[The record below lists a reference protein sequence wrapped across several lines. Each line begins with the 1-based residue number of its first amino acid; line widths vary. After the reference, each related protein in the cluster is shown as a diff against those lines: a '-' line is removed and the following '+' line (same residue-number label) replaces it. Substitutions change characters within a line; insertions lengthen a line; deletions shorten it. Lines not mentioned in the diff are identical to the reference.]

1 MNPIGGPNHD
11 VIVVGASMGGIEAL
25 SSVARQL
32 PADLPAAILVV
43 QHLSDASP
51 GVLSAILDR
60 QGPLPAVTA
69 EDRMPLERR
78 RIYVAPPGRHLLVG
92 KGGTI
97 RVVFGP
103 RENRARP
110 AIDPL
115 FRTAAVHCR
124 SQVIGVILTGLLS
137 DGAAGLYAVAR
148 CGGVPIVQAPDDAA
162 FPEMPRRALERLPE
176 ARVATLSEIAPLL
189 ARLAREPATPPP
201 DIPEALDTEV
211 RLTERAMRNDDWFKV
226 PGRPTNFTCP
236 ECMGAIQE
244 IEEGGQRRYRC
255 RVGHAYS
262 PEDMLGDKAHT
273 VEDTLWVA
281 LQTLQERVEMLET
294 MARDD
299 RARGRSHSAAGYEER
314 ARETATHAERL
325 RELLRSLP
333 V

>member
-1 MNPIGGPNHD
+1 MSASRGPSRD
-11 VIVVGASMGGIEAL
+11 IIVVGASMGGIDAL
-25 SSVARQL
+25 SSLASRL

-43 QHLSDASP
+43 QHLSDSSP

-60 QGPLPAVTA
+60 RGPLAAVTA
-69 EDRMPLERR
+69 EDRMPLERG

-92 KGGTI
+92 KGGTT

-124 SQVIGVILTGLLS
+124 SQVIGLILTGLLS

-148 CGGVPIVQAPDDAA
+148 CGGVPLVQAPDDAA
-162 FPEMPRRALERLPE
+162 FPEMPRRALERVPD
-176 ARVATLSEIAPLL
+176 AQTATLAEMASLL
-189 ARLAREPATPPP
+189 ARLSREPAPPP
-201 DIPEALDTEV
+201 PEIPEALETEV

-244 IEEGGQRRYRC
+244 IEESGQRRYRC

-281 LQTLQERVEMLET
+281 LQTLQERAEMLDT
-294 MARDD
+294 MARDE
-299 RARGRSHSAAGYEER
+299 RASGRAHSAAGYEER
-314 ARETATHAERL
+314 ARETAAHADRL
-325 RELLRSLP
+325 RDLLRSLP